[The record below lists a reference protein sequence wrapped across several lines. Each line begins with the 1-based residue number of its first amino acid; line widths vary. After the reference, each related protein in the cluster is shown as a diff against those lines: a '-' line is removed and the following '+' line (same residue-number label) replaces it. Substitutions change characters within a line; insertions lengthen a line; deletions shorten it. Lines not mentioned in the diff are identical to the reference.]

1 MEDQKQSGNIQKSGS
16 GGFMDPV
23 KIIDQI
29 EIKEGDVVADFGCGA
44 GYFTIPV
51 AKKIGNAGKIY
62 AIDVLTSSLETV
74 ESKAKSE
81 GLLNVKTVRANLEV
95 NNNAKLDN
103 QMADFIVLA
112 NTLYQV
118 NSNSR
123 SAILVESK
131 RVLKN
136 NGRLAVIDW
145 IPGKNSLGIKD
156 EHCVPEEEIKKLAV
170 DAGFRLDRSFV
181 VDGSHYGLLFYPF
194 G

>member
-1 MEDQKQSGNIQKSGS
+1 MENQKQSGNIQKSGS
-16 GGFMDPV
+16 GGFMDPG

-51 AKKIGNAGKIY
+51 AKKVGNAGRVY
-62 AIDVLTSSLETV
+62 AIDVLTSSLESV
-74 ESKAKSE
+74 ESKAKLE

-95 NNNAKLDN
+95 NNNSKLDS
-103 QMADFIVLA
+103 QMADFIILA

-118 NSNSR
+118 NPNSR
-123 SAILVESK
+123 SAILTESK

-145 IPGKNSLGIKD
+145 TPGKNSLGIKD
-156 EHCVPEEEIKKLAV
+156 EHCVFEEEIKELAV
-170 DAGFRLDRSFV
+170 GAGFRLDRSFA
-181 VDGSHYGLLFYPF
+181 VDDSHYGLLFYPF